1 MGEER
6 WPRPSV
12 RRVPAPTS
20 RRADRDRAVARARA
34 LAARQLSA
42 PPARDDVLTGRGADA
57 GEPEEGSRPRH
68 RAGLVPLGEE
78 LRQRV
83 ADRLP
88 PGLRAVRWRVS
99 RPAVAG
105 ALALAL
111 LVVAATAWWTWQRWP
126 APGAAP
132 GAVAGEVVPAR
143 TGTPGPEAAAP
154 GTAAPAA
161 EPGAGTDG
169 VPGGPPVAGEPAA
182 APTGVVVVHVAGR
195 VAAPGVVTLAAGSR
209 VADALAAAGGA
220 AADADLDRLNLARP
234 LVDGE
239 QVLVPA
245 PGEVL
250 PPAPG
255 APAPAAGGSA
265 PPAADGPL
273 DLNTATEADLDDLP
287 GVGEVLAGRIV
298 AWRQEHGRFTSVD
311 ELAEVHGIG
320 PKVLDGLRD
329 LVTA

>member
-1 MGEER
+1 M
-6 WPRPSV
+6 
-12 RRVPAPTS
+12 PAPTS
-20 RRADRDRAVARARA
+20 RRAERDRAVARARA

-42 PPARDDVLTGRGADA
+42 PPVRDDVLTGGAADP
-57 GEPEEGSRPRH
+57 GGPEGDTRPRH
-68 RAGLVPLGEE
+68 RAGLGPLGEE

-126 APGAAP
+126 EPGAAP
-132 GAVAGEVVPAR
+132 GAVAGEAVPAR
-143 TGTPGPEAAAP
+143 TAVAVPE
-154 GTAAPAA
+154 TVAPAA
-161 EPGAGTDG
+161 DPGAAQGE
-169 VPGGPPVAGEPAA
+169 PPVAGEPAA

-255 APAPAAGGSA
+255 APAATAAGAAPAAVG
-265 PPAADGPL
+265 GPL